1 MEPTAQYSQ
10 NQRNAHQRTNM
21 EIRSLFSL
29 SFFPTIPLKLRTDT
43 SPPTRIS
50 FSRLTL
56 QKMDDTSERVA
67 SNESAEFQRN
77 NGVYPGV
84 AIMIQLQRLRVYLA
98 RLNPP
103 MKNDHGVTKGVV
115 QRCDHWNRVNG
126 LQRRHYRALLSMLAR
141 ARADPPWDV
150 PSWEEEA

>member
-1 MEPTAQYSQ
+1 MEPTAQYSR

-50 FSRLTL
+50 FSRFTL
-56 QKMDDTSERVA
+56 RKMDDTSERVA

-141 ARADPPWDV
+141 ARAGPPWDV